1 MSNNFS
7 PDFYNI
13 VVNVHD
19 DYKVNFKYISQR
31 INKDGV
37 IYTQN
42 LQTGEYEWYE
52 ESKFKEKTK
61 SEVKSI
67 DLIALSISSYRKLK
81 DHKCFYQPKVIL
93 IVKPKNKNKN
103 KNKNSFIDEYYTN
116 ESAFLDK
123 LSFTLKVSD
132 DLGDEFIKLLLRE
145 KLCSSKRPRDTRI
158 YKCRVSNKSQ
168 HMTFEYM
175 PTKKKNSYIKCTFNP
190 AKTDVRF
197 LRLVFSQLKFVI
209 GPSYES
215 LIRTSNLLRIDFAI
229 DLKKDKVKDF
239 YLNLN
244 SSRHITLYLDH
255 KGKVETKVYGKSG
268 TRLQIYNKL
277 RERNLKCKV
286 PITRCEIQLKKLN
299 SKFDLES
306 LFDIFN
312 RIPNIREYSMK
323 ALKERLSISE
333 YYLIKKMGITAA
345 RSTLISDSEKQKL
358 RRHLNL
364 AEKGS
369 FGERLVGSTRNELRA
384 IQKLLFNP

>member
-1 MSNNFS
+1 MSNNIS
-7 PDFYNI
+7 SDFYNI

-19 DYKVNFKYISQR
+19 DYKINFKCISQH
-31 INKDGV
+31 INKEGV

-42 LQTGEYEWYE
+42 LQTGEYEWYD
-52 ESKFKEKTK
+52 ESIFKEKKK

-103 KNKNSFIDEYYTN
+103 KNSFIDEYYTN

-132 DLGDEFIKLLLRE
+132 DLGDEFIKLLVRE
-145 KLCSSKRPRDTRI
+145 KLCSSTRPRDTRI

-175 PTKKKNSYIKCTFNP
+175 PTKKNTSYIKCTFNP

-229 DLKKDKVKDF
+229 DLKEEKVKDF

-255 KGKVETKVYGKSG
+255 KGKVETKVYGKNG

-306 LFDIFN
+306 LFDIFH
-312 RIPNIREYSMK
+312 RTPNIREYSMK
-323 ALKERLSISE
+323 GLKERLSISE